1 MKKAYFSTIFFCGVL
16 IFSIYS
22 IPTNYGQSAFAH
34 QSPDHEKCWMG
45 GFSLKDVGGTGGF
58 FGPYDIISFIGGNI
72 ILALSILAIAL
83 LAFGITAP
91 LAPAVFAIIPPTKV
105 GFFAVKQISYV
116 PGAALAAFRCEPL
129 LVPPPVTEAGT
140 VHLDCTNEEG

>member
-1 MKKAYFSTIFFCGVL
+1 MKKAYFATIFFCAVL

-22 IPTNYGQSAFAH
+22 IPTNYGQAAFAH
-34 QSPDHEKCWMG
+34 QDPIHEKCWMG
-45 GFSLKDVGGTGGF
+45 GFSPKGGSIGGF
-58 FGPYDIISFIGGNI
+58 FGPYDLVSFIGGNF

-91 LAPAVFAIIPPTKV
+91 LAPAVFALIPPFKV

-116 PGAALAAFRCEPL
+116 PGAALAAFGCEPL